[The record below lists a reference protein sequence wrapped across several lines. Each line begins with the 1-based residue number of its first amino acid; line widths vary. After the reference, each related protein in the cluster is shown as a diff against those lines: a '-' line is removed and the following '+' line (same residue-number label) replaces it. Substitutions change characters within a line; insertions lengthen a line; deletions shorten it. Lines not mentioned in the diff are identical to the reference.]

1 MRLYTPIHRL
11 KRAARDQARAKAIP
25 LHVALDQIAAGEGY
39 ASWSLLATKHADA
52 SVDPGSLARS
62 LTPGELILIAARPLQ
77 GKTTFA
83 LRLALSAIVHGREA
97 HFFSLDYTERDV
109 AARLAT
115 MPANFAQESSRLL
128 LDCSDSISASH
139 IIGRL
144 DAAPRGAF
152 LVVDYLQLL
161 DQKRANPPLQE
172 QVEALDA
179 FARRQ
184 DHIIAFV
191 CQIDRNFDAAADD
204 LPGPADIRQP
214 NPLNLSVFSRAVFLH
229 GDRCRVVN
237 L

>member
-1 MRLYTPIHRL
+1 MRLSAPIHRL
-11 KRAARDQARAKAIP
+11 KRAARDHARAGVIP
-25 LHVALDQIAAGEGY
+25 LHAALDRIAASEGY
-39 ASWSLLATKHADA
+39 SSWSLLAARHADA
-52 SVDPGSLARS
+52 SADPSSLARS
-62 LTPGELILIAARPLQ
+62 LVPGELILIAARPLQ
-77 GKTTFA
+77 GKTMFA
-83 LRLALSAIVHGREA
+83 LRLALQAIVQGREA

-115 MPANFAQESSRLL
+115 MPANLAHEASRLR
-128 LDCSDSISASH
+128 LDCSDSISAGH

-144 DAAPRGAF
+144 GAAPRGAF

-184 DHIIAFV
+184 GHIIAFV
-191 CQIDRNFDAAADD
+191 CQIDRSFDPVADD
-204 LPGPADIRQP
+204 LPGLADIRLP
-214 NPLNLSVFSRAVFLH
+214 NPLDLSAFSRAVFLH

-237 L
+237 F